1 MATEAAA
8 DDVSDT
14 YEQFLAKVKR
24 ISNLGNAR
32 GVLHWDQEV
41 MMPEDGTPARS
52 QQLSALS
59 AVSHELL
66 TDDEMGEYLDELEA
80 ADLSDEQAAVVREI
94 RREYDRATQVP
105 TELVEEISQTTSEAL
120 PKWEKAKEEDD
131 FSVFAPILEDLV
143 ELKREYAEHIDPDE
157 DPYAVLFAEYEPY
170 LDLETAEETLA
181 RLREELVPLIDDIRE
196 SSEARNAS
204 GNRTE
209 SDDDADLAF
218 DAFSVSASDASGGSE
233 DVRSSGGEF
242 DVDTQEELTRDVLDT
257 LGYDWDR
264 GRLDTA
270 PHPFSTGTQFDARVT
285 TRFDESDPLGALT
298 STVHEFGHATYTLGL
313 PDDEYGT
320 PLGESRDLSVHESQS
335 RLWENHV
342 GRSSAFWERF
352 LPVMKERFPQID
364 DVTPQEAY
372 EAANEVYEDNL
383 IRVEADE
390 LTYHMHIVLR
400 FEIEQELIH
409 GEIDVEDVPEVW
421 NDKMEEYLGI
431 RPETDAAGCLQDIH
445 WSHGSFGY
453 FPTYSL
459 GSVLAAQLYAHAEED
474 IEDLEGKIREDE
486 FEPLHEWL
494 TENVHRHGCRY
505 TTPELIEEATG
516 EGFTADYFLDY
527 VTEKYTDLYELE

>member
-1 MATEAAA
+1 MMATEAAA

-24 ISNLGNAR
+24 ISNIGNAR
-32 GVLHWDQEV
+32 GVLSWDQEV

-80 ADLSDEQAAVVREI
+80 ADLSDEQAAVVREV
-94 RREYDRATQVP
+94 RREYDRATQVS
-105 TELVEEISQTTSEAL
+105 TELVEEISRTTSEAL

-131 FSVFAPILEDLV
+131 FSVFAPVLEDLV
-143 ELKREYAEHIDPDE
+143 ELKREYAEQIDPDA

-170 LDLETAEETLA
+170 LDLETAEETLT

-196 SSEARNAS
+196 S
-204 GNRTE
+204 
-209 SDDDADLAF
+209 DADLAF
-218 DAFSVSASDASGGSE
+218 DAFD
-233 DVRSSGGEF
+233 GEF
-242 DVDTQEELTRDVLDT
+242 DIDTQEELARDVLDT

-270 PHPFSTGTQFDARVT
+270 PHPFSTGTQYDARVT
-285 TRFDESDPLGALT
+285 TRFDESDALGALT

-313 PDDEYGT
+313 PDEDYAT
-320 PLGESRDLSVHESQS
+320 PLGESRDLTVHESQS

-342 GRSSAFWERF
+342 GRSEAFWERF

-364 DVTPQEAY
+364 DVTPQEAC

-390 LTYHMHIVLR
+390 LTYHMHIVIR
-400 FEIEQELIH
+400 FEIERELIE
-409 GEIDVEDVPEVW
+409 GELDVEDVPEVW
-421 NDKMEEYLGI
+421 NDKYEQYLGI
-431 RPETDAAGCLQDIH
+431 RPETDAEGCLQDIH

-459 GSVLAAQLYAHAEED
+459 GSVLAAQLYANAEDD
-474 IEDLEGKIREDE
+474 IDDLEGKIREGE
-486 FEPLHEWL
+486 FGPLHDWL
-494 TENVHRHGCRY
+494 TENVHRHGSRY
-505 TTPELIEEATG
+505 TTPDLIEAATG